1 MKEGINLENSAFL
14 RMPKNIYAGEN
25 LTSHL
30 GELINQ
36 QNNKKVL
43 LFTDKGIESNHL
55 VEPIEAY
62 FKQNNIDYQIED
74 EIKPEPSYIQV
85 DELLKK
91 VELFGFGVIVAIG
104 GGSVMDAAKLI
115 SLLAGSDYSVQDLI
129 KDPKV
134 AKKQCATVMIPTTT
148 GTGSEATIN
157 AIVTIPEKQVKFG
170 IVSSEMLPDLV
181 LLDVNNVKKLPKSI
195 LAASAVDAL
204 SHCVECY
211 TSKNA
216 TTFSNDI
223 AAIGARYL
231 FQNIIAAYED
241 ENNIAARRN
250 LLIGA
255 FYGGVAITA
264 SGTTAVHA
272 LSYPLGGKFHIAH
285 GVSNAILFKPVMEF
299 NKDAITGDLA
309 ELADFVYPDNAQV
322 SDLDKADFI
331 IAKIAEVVEKVN
343 IPTDLKQFGVKD
355 TDLDFLVTSALEQT
369 RLLDHNKKILTKT
382 DVEKIYSEL
391 LK

>member
-1 MKEGINLENSAFL
+1 
-14 RMPKNIYAGEN
+14 MPKSVYAGED
-25 LTSHL
+25 LSTHL
-30 GELINQ
+30 GEVINIQ
-36 QNNKKVL
+36 ENRRVL
-43 LFTDKGIESNHL
+43 LFTDKGIESNGL
-55 VEPIEAY
+55 VAPIEAY
-62 FKQNNIDYQIED
+62 FQQHDIDYRIED
-74 EIKPEPSYIQV
+74 EITPEPSYVQV
-85 DELLKK
+85 KELLEK
-91 VELFGFGVIVAIG
+91 VTTFDFGTIVAIG

-115 SLLAGSDYSVQDLI
+115 SLLRGAPYTIEDLLDNASI
-129 KDPKV
+129 
-134 AKKQCATVMIPTTT
+134 AKKQVPSVMIPTTA

-223 AAIGARYL
+223 AKIGARYI
-231 FQNIIAAYED
+231 FQNIITAYTDPDNVE
-241 ENNIAARRN
+241 ARKA
-250 LLIGA
+250 LLMGA

-285 GVSNAILFKPVMEF
+285 GVSNAILFRQVMEL
-299 NKDAITGDLA
+299 NENVIIPQLA
-309 ELADFVYPDNAQV
+309 SMADFVYPNNGQTGAK
-322 SDLDKADFI
+322 SKADFLI
-331 IAKIAEVVEKVN
+331 SKIANIVKTVE
-343 IPTDLKQFGVKD
+343 IPTDLHKFGVQSSD
-355 TDLDFLVTSALEQT
+355 MDFLVDSALQQT
-369 RLLDHNKKILTKT
+369 RLLDHNMKKLSRA
-382 DVEKIYSEL
+382 DVEGIYRSVL
-391 LK
+391 N